1 MRSGRIEQ
9 RGGPHDIYSRPANAF
24 VSNFVG
30 VANLVKGRVIAVDGA
45 GRGEFEITQ
54 CGRRVQLSCRLGE
67 GVGQGAEAILSVR
80 PENVHA
86 ARENAGE
93 PCLEGE
99 VLQAIF
105 LGNGIDCRVRWGE
118 FEWKVLAHPRAH
130 LKKGEKVY
138 LRLDPE
144 HTLAVLA

>member
-1 MRSGRIEQ
+1 MRPPHSGVL
-9 RGGPHDIYSRPANAF
+9 PSRT
-24 VSNFVG
+24 G
-30 VANLVKGRVIAVDGA
+30 VA
-45 GRGEFEITQ
+45 
-54 CGRRVQLSCRLGE
+54 
-67 GVGQGAEAILSVR
+67 QGAEAILSVR

-86 ARENAGE
+86 MRGNAGE
-93 PCLEGE
+93 PRLEGE

-105 LGNGIDCRVRWGE
+105 LGNGIDCRVRSGE
-118 FEWKVLAHPRAH
+118 FEWKVLAHPRTH